1 MNTPCQSFRR
11 KVKTCFAPD
20 SNLLESSGAAERFR
34 AEKSTKDRAVC
45 IPLDPSLPLLQ
56 QRRAA
61 ARSLCRQFAVPAESR
76 FLLSDD

>member
-11 KVKTCFAPD
+11 KVKTDFAPD

-56 QRRAA
+56 
-61 ARSLCRQFAVPAESR
+61 
-76 FLLSDD
+76 